1 MGNRCAGRWGAQQ
14 LQWRERM
21 EIHCSPQ
28 ALSPCITWGT
38 FYSAN
43 SHKWLPEATLWVT
56 QGHTGLV
63 QNKNKITHLLAH
75 HQHEEP
81 DGKVKWWD
89 TRRRPGGR
97 TEKAGSLLQL
107 VSSACREVPAGHE
120 GPHGV
125 PSPATSTLLIQHL
138 RSLHPSC
145 SIWVGRALLPEL
157 GFAPTESMWE
167 EFGSL
172 WVFVWRVP

>member
-1 MGNRCAGRWGAQQ
+1 
-14 LQWRERM
+14 M
-21 EIHCSPQ
+21 ETHCSAQ
-28 ALSPCITWGT
+28 ALSPCVTWGT

-56 QGHTGLV
+56 RGHTGLV

-75 HQHEEP
+75 HHHHHEEP
-81 DGKVKWWD
+81 ARKVKWRD

-107 VSSACREVPAGHE
+107 VSSAHREVPAGHE
-120 GPHGV
+120 GPHRV

-138 RSLHPSC
+138 WSLHPSC
-145 SIWVGRALLPEL
+145 SAWVGRTLLPWAWFCPHRVNV
-157 GFAPTESMWE
+157 GRIWVTVSFCRK
-167 EFGSL
+167 GSL
-172 WVFVWRVP
+172 N